1 MSKSLPFL
9 LLALL
14 ALTPAANAQGVE
26 ATPSVAIEGLPSGT
40 FRTNETLAVF
50 DFVVA
55 FSISNL
61 VCLGEGAT
69 ITVALTADVTGND
82 SANYTAEVVPAT
94 MAFTVPPTTGVTG
107 FDQEQGGV
115 LTLRPDEV
123 TTTGANITANLLATV
138 TGITGCQMATANGP
152 SDEAQVPIQFLP
164 VRTAESEVGQE
175 LPGPALP
182 LVLVA
187 LVALAFIVRRKA

>member
-14 ALTPAANAQGVE
+14 ALSPAANAQGVE
-26 ATPSVAIEGLPSGT
+26 AESSVAIEGLPSGT
-40 FRTNETLAVF
+40 FRTNETIAVF

-61 VCLGEGAT
+61 FCVGEGAT
-69 ITVALTADVTGND
+69 ITVSLAANVTGND

-94 MAFTVPPTTGVTG
+94 MAFTVPPTTGITG
-107 FDQEQGGV
+107 FDQNQGGV

-123 TTTGANITANLLATV
+123 TTMGSNITANLLATV
-138 TGITGCQMATANGP
+138 TGITGCQMATAAGP
-152 SDEAQVPIQFLP
+152 SDEAQIPIQFLP
-164 VRTAESEVGQE
+164 VRAAQSEVGQE
-175 LPGPALP
+175 LPGPAFP
-182 LVLVA
+182 LVLLA
-187 LVALAFIVRRKA
+187 LVGLAVVRRRKA